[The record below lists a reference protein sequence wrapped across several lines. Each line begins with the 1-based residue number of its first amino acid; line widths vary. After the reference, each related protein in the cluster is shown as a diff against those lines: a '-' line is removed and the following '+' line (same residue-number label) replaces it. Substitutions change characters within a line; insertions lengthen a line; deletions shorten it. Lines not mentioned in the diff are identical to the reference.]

1 MLTKHEMFGNRNLS
15 LFVRACCRLP
25 SIWLAARW
33 WGLLRLFPVLLL
45 VATGEVTAAGKTHGC
60 CAVANIRSG
69 LLGGRALEQIDGPAD
84 SEHGDANG
92 EVVVIPV
99 AFVTIQG
106 VSEVELVQLIS
117 STFTVMSLK
126 SQSLLLES
134 GSSS

>member
-1 MLTKHEMFGNRNLS
+1 MLIKQTD
-15 LFVRACCRLP
+15 C
-25 SIWLAARW
+25 
-33 WGLLRLFPVLLL
+33 
-45 VATGEVTAAGKTHGC
+45 
-60 CAVANIRSG
+60 
-69 LLGGRALEQIDGPAD
+69 PAD

-99 AFVTIQG
+99 AVVTIQG
-106 VSEVELVQLIS
+106 VSEVELIQLVS